1 MAKNKKCV
9 ELFEGDRR
17 DHKQINR
24 CNPLGVI
31 AKEGL
36 PGLRWPIPPGHHV
49 DRNRGLGD
57 INAQFEQL
65 AMDPGRSP
73 QRVLK
78 AHSSNE
84 VAHLLADPRS
94 APRGAGLPS
103 PVSGKTHSMPA
114 HDGLRSDNGYGVKN
128 ARTATIEPNEQGTA
142 GPMQMHPAWRAL
154 LQNIELMPQDQ
165 DFSFEP
171 QAQLE
176 AVAQHADEKKGNCHH
191 RPRSCSDSVR
201 AATKADEVFG
211 SDTLITAPEWQYIA
225 EHKETSS
232 AIAVMDQEG
241 RHLHLYVINLRWRFI
256 LAAPNHEVFAEE
268 IAVRRALKTDYTRAA
283 LKHGPP
289 SAVEIHCVRELSNSL
304 RIELCDA
311 FRRSALTCASLRV
324 LKTATLP
331 SLFR

>member
-1 MAKNKKCV
+1 MISALAPDRPDQAFNIAVLPGCTDRGGPVPDAHRPHPCLEDASKCSVIIANEIFRRAVPGKRLGDLPRKPLGCRVSGHRGPQQPSSSVAKNKKCV

-31 AKEGL
+31 AKERL
-36 PGLRWPIPPGHHV
+36 PALRWPIPPGHHV
-49 DRNRGLGD
+49 DRNRRLGD
-57 INAQFEQL
+57 LKAQSEQL

-84 VAHLLADPRS
+84 VAQFLADPRS

-142 GPMQMHPAWRAL
+142 GPVQMHPAWRAL
-154 LQNIELMPQDQ
+154 LQDIELMPQDQ

-171 QAQLE
+171 LARLE

-191 RPRSCSDSVR
+191 RPGSCSDSVR
-201 AATKADEVFG
+201 AATQADGVFG
-211 SDTLITAPEWQYIA
+211 SDRYQYPDSIPA
-225 EHKETSS
+225 F
-232 AIAVMDQEG
+232 
-241 RHLHLYVINLRWRFI
+241 LH
-256 LAAPNHEVFAEE
+256 
-268 IAVRRALKTDYTRAA
+268 
-283 LKHGPP
+283 
-289 SAVEIHCVRELSNSL
+289 SL
-304 RIELCDA
+304 RFDC
-311 FRRSALTCASLRV
+311 FASS
-324 LKTATLP
+324 P
-331 SLFR
+331 

>member
-1 MAKNKKCV
+1 MPTEGRISGHRGPQQPPSSVAKNKKCI
-9 ELFEGDRR
+9 ELLEANRR

-36 PGLRWPIPPGHHV
+36 PGLHWPIPPGHHV
-49 DRNRGLGD
+49 DRNRRLGD
-57 INAQFEQL
+57 IKAQSEQL

-128 ARTATIEPNEQGTA
+128 ARTATIQPDEEGTA
-142 GPMQMHPAWRAL
+142 GPVQVHPTWRAL

-165 DFSFEP
+165 DFSFKLP
-171 QAQLE
+171 AGLE

-191 RPRSCSDSVR
+191 RPGSCSDSVR
-201 AATKADEVFG
+201 AATQADGVFG
-211 SDTLITAPEWQYIA
+211 SDNFSGGEGDHRQRLPGRLGKA
-225 EHKETSS
+225 SS
-232 AIAVMDQEG
+232 
-241 RHLHLYVINLRWRFI
+241 WCS
-256 LAAPNHEVFAEE
+256 
-268 IAVRRALKTDYTRAA
+268 
-283 LKHGPP
+283 GPP
-289 SAVEIHCVRELSNSL
+289 STNEHDGQNSAGSCELRHIPANRWRTRLGTRL
-304 RIELCDA
+304 RRY
-311 FRRSALTCASLRV
+311 RRGESV
-324 LKTATLP
+324 MFDFGNGPLP
-331 SLFR
+331 YH